1 MVNFVRKSAM
11 LLVISFICCCQFKVF
26 SQKLAAVTQP
36 YANQQSQVNLQ
47 KDQDQQLLEQ
57 TLKEIGD
64 QFKVSFAFDQKIV
77 EQKKV
82 SKSVLEADDL
92 NQLLSD
98 VLVPLG
104 LTYKKIDDTHYI
116 IREAKRTRESVGKI
130 KASDLNATRPTE
142 QVSKLPTI
150 TTQPTQ
156 AFSPLEKVIT
166 GQVTD
171 ENGESLPGVNILVK
185 NTTVGTVSDIDGNYR
200 LTAPDNAETLV
211 FSSVGY
217 ATEEVAINNRTTID
231 LNMRPNVESLSEVVV
246 VGYGTQ
252 KKSDVTGSVVSVD
265 SEILQEANKVNAV
278 QAMQGQVPGLDI
290 QTVSNKPGGGF
301 NIRVRG
307 ANTIN
312 FSEPV
317 SQGGFSPGQNPLFV
331 VDGIF
336 VDDISF
342 INPADIEQIDV
353 LKDASATAIYG
364 ARGSSGVVIVTT
376 KRGKSGKLSVQY
388 DNYVGV
394 RQPYN
399 LPDIFEGEE
408 YVEFMRDAVV
418 GIAYST
424 GDFSVNREDVDL
436 GTFLRPNE
444 LENIANGDYV
454 DWIDL
459 IKQNGFQTNHTLSLS
474 GGNDRTTYGFGV
486 GYTIDEGTFPGESL
500 ERYNIRA
507 NVQGEV
513 SDKITLTYSGYA
525 TYQVLNE
532 GSYEGFR
539 SAYRLRPTG
548 TAFDE
553 NGEPEFW
560 PLDGETFIT
569 NPLFEED
576 NITREHRSLSY
587 IGNFGITVKPIEGLS
602 LTSTFSP
609 NLRFNRYGE
618 YRGLFS
624 KSVGQRE
631 DNRRAVYNNSNN
643 LGYTWDNIIN
653 YEVSLGAEHQ
663 LNATLIS
670 SAWVQRDELIETQV
684 RNFATDEFSFY
695 NIDAGS
701 DIRTLRNSFVQES
714 LLSYSARLNYS
725 FRSKYLLT
733 VTGRYDGSSKLSND
747 NKWAFFPSAALA
759 WRVSDE
765 AFMENQ
771 SFVSDLKLRLSYGET
786 GNNGSGGGLNPL
798 GSQAL
803 IGSGFTNLGDQVV
816 QTAFFEARI
825 ANQDLTWERTSEF
838 NLGIDYGF
846 LENRLVGALELYNRY
861 TTDLIL
867 SRSLPSLTGKEFIF
881 DNVGEISNRGVE
893 FNIRSINV
901 DKGAFKWT
909 TSLNF
914 ARNVNKI
921 EKLYGGLDQLPV
933 FSVRDAELIHQVGE
947 DVGSIYTFEPIGIW
961 QQDEA
966 EEAQALGQQPGQV
979 KVRDVNE
986 DGIITADDRTIIG
999 SLQPDWTGSIT
1010 NTFNIKGF
1018 DFTVFAYTRQ
1028 GVESYSWFHRS
1039 HGWDQDNA
1047 PARFNGWDTEYWT
1060 PNNPTNVWHQPG
1072 NSGPYKRSLFYR
1084 DVSFIKI
1091 GYMTLGYTLPR
1102 GLVDRLGLG
1111 SLRVYA
1117 TAQNPFV
1124 FTDYEGW
1131 DPESAGRNS
1140 WGSAFLSR
1148 TLMAGVNLRF

>member
-1 MVNFVRKSAM
+1 MVSFVQKQTT
-11 LLVISFICCCQFKVF
+11 LLVVILIGCCQFEAF
-26 SQKLAAVTQP
+26 GQKLATATQP
-36 YANQQSQVNLQ
+36 YTNQSVQVSFQ
-47 KDQDQQLLEQ
+47 EDQGQQLLEQ
-57 TLKEIGD
+57 ALKEIGT
-64 QFKVSFAFDQKIV
+64 QHKISFAFDQKV
-77 EQKKV
+77 VDQKKV
-82 SKSVLEADDL
+82 RKSALKANDL
-92 NQLLSD
+92 DQLLRNI
-98 VLVPLG
+98 LTPLG
-104 LTYKKIDDTHYI
+104 LTYKKLDATHYI
-116 IREAKRTRESVGKI
+116 IRVATPKKQSVGKVETRTVSATA
-130 KASDLNATRPTE
+130 KQASLLPLSDARSVE
-142 QVSKLPTI
+142 QLP
-150 TTQPTQ
+150 
-156 AFSPLEKVIT
+156 SLEKTIS

-185 NTTVGTVSDIDGNYR
+185 NTTVGTVTDIDGNFR
-200 LTAPDNAETLV
+200 VTAPDNAETLV

-217 ATEEVAINNRTTID
+217 LTQEVAINNRTTIN
-231 LNMRPNVESLSEVVV
+231 LTMSPNVESLSEVVV

-278 QAMQGQVPGLDI
+278 QAIQGQVPGLDI

-312 FSEPV
+312 FEEPV
-317 SQGGFSPGQNPLFV
+317 SQGGYSPGQNPLFV

-388 DNYVGV
+388 DNYFGV

-418 GIAYST
+418 GLAYSS
-424 GDFSVNREDVDL
+424 GDFSVSREDVDL
-436 GTFLRPNE
+436 STFLRPNE
-444 LENIANGDYV
+444 LENIANGEYV
-454 DWIDL
+454 DWVDL
-459 IKQNGFQTNHTLSLS
+459 IKQNGFQMNHTLSLS
-474 GGNDRTTYGFGV
+474 GGTDRTTYGFGA
-486 GYTIDEGTFPGESL
+486 GYTVDEGTFPGESL

-507 NVQGEV
+507 NVQGEI

-525 TYQVLNE
+525 TYQVLNN
-532 GSYEGFR
+532 GSFEGFR

-560 PLDGETFIT
+560 PLEGETFIT

-587 IGNFGITVKPIEGLS
+587 IGNLGITVKPIEGLS

-624 KSVGQRE
+624 KSVGQRV
-631 DNRRAVYNNSNN
+631 DNRRAIYNNSNN

-670 SAWVQRDELIETQV
+670 SAWTQRDELIETQV
-684 RNFATDEFSFY
+684 RNFTTDEFLFY

-701 DIRTLRNSFVQES
+701 DIRGLQNSFVQQS
-714 LLSYSARLNYS
+714 ILSYSARLNYS
-725 FRSKYLLT
+725 LLSRYLLT
-733 VTGRYDGSSKLSND
+733 VTGRYDGSSMLSEQ

-771 SFVSDLKLRLSYGET
+771 SFVSDLKLRFSYGET
-786 GNNGSGGGLNPL
+786 GNNGAGGGLNPL

-803 IGSGFTNLGDQVV
+803 INAGFTNLGDQPV
-816 QTAFFEARI
+816 QSAFFGTRI

-846 LENRLVGALELYNRY
+846 LENRLVGALELYNRH

-867 SRSLPSLTGKEFIF
+867 SRSLPTFTGKDQIF
-881 DNVGEISNRGVE
+881 DNVGEIRNRGIE
-893 FNIRSINV
+893 FNIRSVNV
-901 DKGAFKWT
+901 DNGSFKWT
-909 TSLNF
+909 TLLNF
-914 ARNVNKI
+914 ARNINRI
-921 EKLYGGLDQLPV
+921 EQLYGGLDRLPN
-933 FSVRDAELIHQVGE
+933 FSTRDAELIHQIGE
-947 DVGSIYTFEPIGIW
+947 DVGSFFTFEPTGIW
-961 QQDEA
+961 QLDEA
-966 EEAQALGQQPGQV
+966 DEAQALGQQPGQV

-986 DGIITADDRTIIG
+986 DGIITAEDRTIVG
-999 SLQPDWTGSIT
+999 SPQPDWTGSIT
-1010 NTFNIKGF
+1010 NTINFKGF

-1039 HGWDQDNA
+1039 HGWDQDDA
-1047 PARFNGWDTEYWT
+1047 PARFNGWATQYWT
-1060 PNNPTNVWHQPG
+1060 PDNPTNTWHQPG
-1072 NSGPYKRSLFYR
+1072 NSGPYKRALFYR
-1084 DVSFIKI
+1084 DVSFVKI

-1102 GLVDRLGLG
+1102 GLVDRLGLS

-1140 WGSAFLSR
+1140 WGAAFLSR
-1148 TLMAGVNLRF
+1148 TLMAGVNVRF